1 MATPRVLPRPEKDWD
16 DDAREVLAPLQ
27 AAGGGRLLNIF
38 GTLAHHPDLMKRWL
52 VFGNHVLGK
61 STLAPRERELAILR
75 VGWLCGSDYEY
86 GQHVLIGKGVGLTEE
101 ECARVVDGPDAPGW
115 SPLETLVLRATDEL
129 HDDQRIGDAT
139 WDALQG
145 HLDVRQCL
153 DLVFAVGQYHLVS
166 MALNTLGV
174 ERDPGVPGFPRPPE
188 GR

>member
-1 MATPRVLPRPEKDWD
+1 
-16 DDAREVLAPLQ
+16 
-27 AAGGGRLLNIF
+27 
-38 GTLAHHPDLMKRWL
+38 
-52 VFGNHVLGK
+52 
-61 STLAPRERELAILR
+61 
-75 VGWLCGSDYEY
+75 
-86 GQHVLIGKGVGLTEE
+86 
-101 ECARVVDGPDAPGW
+101 VDGPDAPGW

-139 WDALQG
+139 WEALQA

-174 ERDPGVPGFPRPPE
+174 ERDPGVPGFPKPPE